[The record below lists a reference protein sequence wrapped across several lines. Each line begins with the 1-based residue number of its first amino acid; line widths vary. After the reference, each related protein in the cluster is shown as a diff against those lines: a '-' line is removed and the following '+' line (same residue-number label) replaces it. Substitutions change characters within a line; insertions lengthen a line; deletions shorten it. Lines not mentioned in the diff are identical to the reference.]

1 MSEPFDE
8 QSEAS
13 AGGVLAPHRRALT
26 IGMVSTVTLVAFESL
41 AVITILP
48 DIEDDLV
55 GLSWYGWVTSA
66 FFLGTLI
73 GIVVAGDQADRRG
86 LGRPYVTG
94 LSCFA
99 LGLVLAGLA
108 PSMPVLVGAR
118 FVQGLGAGVVPAIGY
133 IAIGR
138 VYPEALRPRMFAVLS
153 TAWVVPGIAGP
164 ALAERVS
171 NGPGWRWVFLGLIPL
186 VLVAGTF
193 VIPAMLAVR
202 RTDDETLDAPP
213 PGRLLDAVFVASGAA
228 MVVGAFTS
236 STWLVPLL
244 LAGGVAVGLRPLMR
258 LTPPGTF
265 RAAPG
270 LPTVI
275 LSRGLLTFG
284 FFGADTFVPHALTD
298 ARGASTASGSIAVSA
313 SVLGWTSGS
322 WLQERK
328 VATVGERALIRA
340 GYLLLAAAG
349 AGVAVTSATGS
360 LPVWLIHVS
369 WTVGG
374 LGIGVAYSVHSQLVL
389 SRARPG
395 ELGTNTSALQLCDN
409 LGVALGAGVTGAA
422 VTLAD
427 GRSWSPGTGVAL
439 ALLIPVVVA
448 LSGVVLSARLPSRRQ
463 TMVVKGTV
471 PSHGNP

>member
-1 MSEPFDE
+1 VAGPIDE
-8 QSEAS
+8 QRAAS
-13 AGGVLAPHRRALT
+13 GDGVLAPHRKALT

-94 LSCFA
+94 LSLFA
-99 LGLVLAGLA
+99 LGLVLGGLA
-108 PSMPVLVGAR
+108 MSMPVLVAAR

-186 VLVAGTF
+186 VLIAGTI

-202 RTDDETLDAPP
+202 SDDETLDAPP
-213 PGRLLDAVFVASGAA
+213 RGRLVDAVLVAGGAA

-236 STWLVPLL
+236 SVLLVPLL
-244 LAGGVAVGLRPLMR
+244 LAGGIAVGFRPLLR
-258 LTPPGTF
+258 LTPSGTF
-265 RAAPG
+265 RAASG
-270 LPTVI
+270 LPAVI

-328 VATVGERALIRA
+328 VATLGERTLIRA
-340 GYLLLAAAG
+340 GYVLLAAGG
-349 AGVAVTSATGS
+349 AGVAVTAATVT

-374 LGIGVAYSVHSQLVL
+374 LGIGIAYSVHSQLVL
-389 SRARPG
+389 SRSRTA
-395 ELGTNTSALQLCDN
+395 ELGASTSALQLCDN
-409 LGVALGAGVTGAA
+409 LGVALGAGVTGAV
-422 VTLAD
+422 VTFAD
-427 GRSWSPGTGVAL
+427 GRSWDPGNGVAL
-439 ALLIPVVVA
+439 ALLIPVSVAVGGVA
-448 LSGVVLSARLPSRRQ
+448 LSTRLPSRRQ
-463 TMVVKGTV
+463 APVSRGTV
-471 PSHGNP
+471 PSHGN